1 MTRHWTA
8 LQQPFE
14 WGDGSDIRCDETSS
28 SSSSEISRRTCR
40 SAYRPRPTL
49 PHAALPPPIRRFR
62 TCLVRSHSYK
72 LGRPSSR
79 ERTASITFKSFG
91 RVFFGFF
98 VCFFLF
104 FLPSCKWKRF
114 RLHFAFESCKTGT
127 NNRPANHPY
136 VEDAAIFEPTTSSDK
151 RPPLGRWTAP
161 ALDWWSTLDWAVLS
175 SWNNFRSLPLA
186 IPIANFVPPRPTSMP
201 GKTLWKRTTTRW
213 AGASTRKRSAGIFRS
228 PDPPPCGRATGRS
241 PDTTEPVNGVAF
253 DR

>member
-1 MTRHWTA
+1 MTRHWTV
-8 LQQPFE
+8 LQQPSE
-14 WGDGSDIRCDETSS
+14 WGDGSDIRFDERSS
-28 SSSSEISRRTCR
+28 SSSSEISRQMCWSANICRTWWSLGVMPMSIQRISTCR
-40 SAYRPRPTL
+40 RIRFSKIIDQQRSKKANDFDWQFQTL
-49 PHAALPPPIRRFR
+49 V
-62 TCLVRSHSYK
+62 VRSIY
-72 LGRPSSR
+72 
-79 ERTASITFKSFG
+79 
-91 RVFFGFF
+91 F
-98 VCFFLF
+98 V
-104 FLPSCKWKRF
+104 PSCKWKRF

-161 ALDWWSTLDWAVLS
+161 ALDWWTTLERAVLS